1 MTAIDWDAFVPHWAH
16 DRTVMGMLTTDT
28 SLAIRG
34 WNRWLET
41 HSGRPAATMI
51 GRNMLD
57 AFPELA
63 ERHLDAV
70 FRQALAGQ
78 VSWLSQRLHHYLIPM
93 PAGDDQALFEYMQQ
107 SVRIGPLLDGGS
119 IVGTIAI
126 IDDVTERVAY
136 EEELKRLLAQ
146 ERTARAEAET
156 MSMWIARLQAV
167 TAALSEAMTPEQVAE
182 VVIQQ
187 GGATL
192 GARAGLIALV
202 SEDGAA
208 LEIARAFGY
217 PGETLE
223 TWRRFP
229 LDLPTPLADAVRTR
243 EPIVLAS
250 QREYARRYPQLADQ
264 YATLGSGSLVALP
277 LLAEGRTTGVLGL
290 SFAGFRTFSAD
301 EVAFARTLAHQSAQA
316 FERARLYEAERSALA
331 VAREALKTRDVFFS
345 IASHEL
351 KTPLTSLLGN
361 AQLLHRRSL
370 RDNNLPER
378 ERRAVG
384 VIAEQAARLNKM
396 IAALLD
402 ISRIEMGHLSI
413 APAPVDLS
421 ALVSRVVGEVQPS
434 LTLHSISWSA
444 PAEQLIVEG
453 DELRLEQV
461 LQNLIQNA
469 IKYSPTGGTVTVQL
483 VRDGDSASVRVSDQ
497 GIGIPQ
503 AALPQL
509 FQRFYRADNADA
521 QYISGMGI
529 GLYVVKEIVSL
540 HGGTVAVE
548 STLGSG
554 STFTICLPLQG
565 S

>member
-1 MTAIDWDAFVPHWAH
+1 MTAIDWDAIVPHWAH
-16 DRTVMGMLTTDT
+16 DLTVQGILMTDT
-28 SLAIRG
+28 SLTIRG
-34 WNRWLET
+34 WNRWLEN
-41 HSGRPAATMI
+41 HSGQPAAAVL

-57 AFPELA
+57 AFPGLS
-63 ERHLDAV
+63 ERHLDV
-70 FRQALAGQ
+70 YFRHALAGQ
-78 VSWLSQRLHHYLIPM
+78 VSLLAQRLHHYLIPL
-93 PAGDDQALFEYMQQ
+93 PAGDDQAMFEYMQQ
-107 SVRIGPLLDGGS
+107 SVRIGPLLDGGR
-119 IVGTIAI
+119 IVGTITI

-146 ERTARAEAET
+146 ERAARAEAEAV
-156 MSMWIARLQAV
+156 SLRIARLQSV
-167 TAALSEAMTPEQVAE
+167 TAALSEAMTPDQVAE
-182 VVIQQ
+182 VVVQQ
-187 GGATL
+187 GGAIL
-192 GARAGLIALV
+192 GACAGLIALV

-217 PGETLE
+217 SDEALDA
-223 TWRRFP
+223 WRRFS
-229 LDLPTPLADAVRTR
+229 LDLPTPLAEAVRTR
-243 EPIVLAS
+243 EPVVLAS
-250 QREYARRYPQLADQ
+250 QHEYAQHYPQLADQ
-264 YATLGSGSLVALP
+264 RLSTSSGSLVALP
-277 LLAEGRTTGVLGL
+277 LLVEGRTTGVLGL
-290 SFAGFRTFSAD
+290 SFARFRAFSAD
-301 EVAFARTLAHQSAQA
+301 EVAFARTLAHQCAQA

-331 VAREALKTRDVFFS
+331 LAREALKTRDVFFS

-361 AQLLHRRSL
+361 AQLLHRRSQ

-413 APAPVDLS
+413 IPAPVDLC
-421 ALVSRVVGEVQPS
+421 ALISRVVDEVQPS
-434 LTLHSISWSA
+434 LTRHSISWNA
-444 PAEQLIVEG
+444 PAALIVEG

-461 LQNLIQNA
+461 VQNLIQNA
-469 IKYSPTGGTVTVQL
+469 IKYSPSGGVVALQVTRQDDMACMVI
-483 VRDGDSASVRVSDQ
+483 ADQ

-503 AALPQL
+503 LALPQL

-548 STLGSG
+548 STEGSG
-554 STFTICLPLQG
+554 STFTICLPLQ
-565 S
+565 SS

>member
-1 MTAIDWDAFVPHWAH
+1 MTAIDWDAIVPHWAH
-16 DRTVMGMLTTDT
+16 DLTVQGILTTDT

-34 WNRWLET
+34 WNRWLEN
-41 HSGRPAATMI
+41 HSGQPSSAML
-51 GRNMLD
+51 GRNILD

-63 ERHLDAV
+63 ERHLDVA

-78 VSWLSQRLHHYLIPM
+78 VSLLSQRLHHYLIAL
-93 PAGDDQALFEYMQQ
+93 PAGDDQTLFEHMQQ
-107 SVRIGPLLDGGS
+107 SVRIGPLLEGDS

-136 EEELKRLLAQ
+136 EGEMKRLLAQ
-146 ERTARAEAET
+146 ERVARAQAEAI
-156 MSMWIARLQAV
+156 SMRLARLQAV
-167 TAALSEAMTPEQVAE
+167 TAALSEAMTPDQVAE
-182 VVIQQ
+182 VVVQQ

-192 GARAGLIALV
+192 GAYAGLIALV
-202 SEDGAA
+202 SEDGAT

-217 PGETLE
+217 PDEILD
-223 TWRRFP
+223 TWRRFS
-229 LDLPTPLADAVRTR
+229 LDLPTPLTDAVRTKK
-243 EPIVLAS
+243 PIVLAS
-250 QREYARRYPQLADQ
+250 QQEAAQRYPQLANQ
-264 YATLGSGSLVALP
+264 RVKLGGGSLMALP
-277 LLAEGRTTGVLGL
+277 LLVEDRTTGVLGL
-290 SFAGFRTFSAD
+290 SFTHFRSFNAD
-301 EVAFARTLAHQSAQA
+301 EVAFAHTLAHQCAQA

-331 VAREALKTRDVFFS
+331 VAREALKTRDLFFS

-361 AQLLHRRSL
+361 AQLLYRRSL
-370 RDNNLPER
+370 REKNLSER
-378 ERRAVG
+378 EQRAVG

-396 IAALLD
+396 VAALLD

-413 APAPVDLS
+413 VPAPVDLC
-421 ALVSRVVGEVQPS
+421 ALVGRVVDEVQLS
-434 LTLHSISWSA
+434 LMQHSISWSA
-444 PAEQLIVEG
+444 PAEGLIVEG

-461 LQNLIQNA
+461 VQNLIQNA
-469 IKYSPTGGTVTVQL
+469 IKYSPHGGKVALQAMRQGEMACL
-483 VRDGDSASVRVSDQ
+483 SVSDQ
-497 GIGIPQ
+497 GIGIPH

-540 HGGTVAVE
+540 HSGTVAVE
-548 STLGSG
+548 STEGSG
-554 STFTICLPLQG
+554 STFTICLPLHG